1 MQKDRSNVDTY
12 EADLVTE
19 ITKRIHDSQ
28 CKGLVVSPVSI
39 VSAIILYG
47 RATHGVC
54 IGKIKELMEW
64 MRYEIKRN
72 GYSIDWQ
79 GNIVK
84 RIYIPDSILTAAINR
99 GRRPGLSHSHSIQ
112 AIGWT

>member
-1 MQKDRSNVDTY
+1 MGKSFFVCINLFDIKTNDYIYNRSNAETY
-12 EADLVTE
+12 ESDLVTE

-28 CKGLVVSPVSI
+28 SKGLVVSPVSI
-39 VSAIILYG
+39 VSAVILYG

-72 GYSIDWQ
+72 GYYVDWQ
-79 GNIVK
+79 GKLISVT
-84 RIYIPDSILTAAINR
+84 L
-99 GRRPGLSHSHSIQ
+99 
-112 AIGWT
+112 

>member
-1 MQKDRSNVDTY
+1 M
-12 EADLVTE
+12 
-19 ITKRIHDSQ
+19 
-28 CKGLVVSPVSI
+28 SPVSI

-79 GNIVK
+79 GKKDDHTYIHTHILNIQ
-84 RIYIPDSILTAAINR
+84 Y
-99 GRRPGLSHSHSIQ
+99 
-112 AIGWT
+112 